1 MTELVL
7 VFGGKLI
14 GGDLVR
20 LRWLLLRK
28 SGDNFGKLNLSGV
41 VCVVRVDFE

>member
-7 VFGGKLI
+7 VF

-41 VCVVRVDFE
+41 VRVVRVDFE

>member
-1 MTELVL
+1 MELVL

-14 GGDLVR
+14 GADLVR

-28 SGDNFGKLNLSGV
+28 SGDNIGKLKLSGV
-41 VCVVRVDFE
+41 ICVVHVDFE